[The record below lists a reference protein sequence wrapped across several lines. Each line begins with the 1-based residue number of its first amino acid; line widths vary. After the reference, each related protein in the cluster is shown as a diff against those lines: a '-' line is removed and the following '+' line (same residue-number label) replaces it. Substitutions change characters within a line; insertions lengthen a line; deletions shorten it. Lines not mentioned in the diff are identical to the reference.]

1 MALVRAVEAAAFD
14 GKDAG
19 SCSVDAISHAGP
31 RRAGRRGPWLGT
43 HARRWKRSSR
53 ASVCAGAGCAA
64 SGTGGCVLMA
74 APGGRRKAIVLA
86 IAGAAFAAGAF
97 ALKTESLG
105 DPHGS
110 QWVIFASL
118 ILIAASLHWAV
129 LVAARKRFLFSARW
143 ASVWGASIAIAVVV
157 GAITQYRSLARPG
170 LQAMAANKFD
180 LWVQSALFGVELV
193 LAGAKYAWVVVVAF
207 LKVQPNKNRDLR
219 A

>member
-1 MALVRAVEAAAFD
+1 MLVHVLSMLFLTLGLVGLVVVGLGLARTLDVGNAVRVPAYALGLVALLLGLAAAFLW
-14 GKDAG
+14 
-19 SCSVDAISHAGP
+19 P
-31 RRAGRRGPWLGT
+31 P
-43 HARRWKRSSR
+43 
-53 ASVCAGAGCAA
+53 
-64 SGTGGCVLMA
+64 
-74 APGGRRKAIVLA
+74 PGGRRKAIVLA